1 MDVVIQTGLVLFFVF
16 AILLIM
22 GVPISV
28 SIGAAA
34 TVAALLLAPWQ
45 IAVFTASQKLTSGV
59 DSFALLAIPFF
70 LLAGSIMNSGG
81 IAERLINLA
90 RLISGRLPGSLAHT
104 NVVGNMFFGSVS
116 GSAVAAAATMG
127 RTISPMQKE
136 EGYDMRLSTAVNVA
150 SSPTG
155 LLLPPSNAFIVYA
168 LVSGGTSIAALFVG
182 GVLPGILMGLT
193 VMAVAYFMFRRQNL
207 PVDDRVSLR
216 QAAKIVMDAVP
227 SLLLIVI
234 VLGGITY
241 GVFTATEGA
250 SVAVLYAAVLSLL
263 YKSISLSDVPRIFR
277 ATVNLSGVIL
287 LLISASSIMAW
298 VMAFSN
304 LPTAISEGVLGLSDS
319 AFVILLAMNLVLLIV
334 GTFLDMT
341 PAILIFTP
349 IFLPIAES
357 LGLDPV
363 HFGVI
368 LVFNLSIGIMTPP
381 VGSCLFVG
389 CSVAGLKI
397 EQVVRPLLPMLA
409 GLILILLLVTFVPQI
424 SLGLPKILGF
434 L

>member
-1 MDVVIQTGLVLFFVF
+1 MVVVIQTGLVLFFVF

-34 TVAALLLAPWQ
+34 TIAALLLAPWQ
-45 IAVFTASQKLTSGV
+45 IAVFTAAQKLTSGV
-59 DSFALLAIPFF
+59 DSFVLLAIPFF
-70 LLAGSIMNSGG
+70 ILAGSIMNSGG
-81 IAERLINLA
+81 IAARLVNLA
-90 RLISGRLPGSLAHT
+90 RLISGRIPGSLAHT
-104 NVVGNMFFGSVS
+104 NVVGNMLFGSVS

-127 RTISPMQKE
+127 RTISPMQKD
-136 EGYDMRLSTAVNVA
+136 EGYDLRLSTAVNVA
-150 SSPTG
+150 SAPTG
-155 LLLPPSNAFIVYA
+155 LLIPPSNAFIVYA
-168 LVSGGTSIAALFVG
+168 LISGGTSIAALFVA
-182 GVLPGILMGLT
+182 GVLPGILMGLAI
-193 VMAVAYFMFRRQNL
+193 MAVAYFMFRRQNL
-207 PVDDRVSLR
+207 PADARVPLR
-216 QAAKIVMDAVP
+216 QAAKIVFDAVP

-234 VLGGITY
+234 VLGGISY

-250 SVAVLYAAVLSLL
+250 AVAVLYAAVLSLL
-263 YKSISLSDVPRIFR
+263 YKSISLSDVPRILR

-389 CSVAGLKI
+389 CSVTGLKI

-409 GLILILLLVTFVPQI
+409 ALILILLLVTFIPQI
-424 SLGLPKILGF
+424 SLALPEILGF